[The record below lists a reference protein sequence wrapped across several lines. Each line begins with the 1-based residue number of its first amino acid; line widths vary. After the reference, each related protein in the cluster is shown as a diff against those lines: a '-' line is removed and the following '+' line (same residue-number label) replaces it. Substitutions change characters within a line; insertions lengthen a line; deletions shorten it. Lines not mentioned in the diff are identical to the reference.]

1 MLAVTSMLPSLP
13 DVLLPRT
20 VKGQSV
26 DTATG
31 CHFVLP
37 CFPQLKLRICHEV
50 CFSAIKI
57 NTMVI
62 RGYGVHTELCYN
74 SGFGWMSR
82 FTRAGFVFFK
92 VDLLRQL
99 IMFFLP
105 ELLISEEV

>member
-1 MLAVTSMLPSLP
+1 MPTVTSLLPSFP

-37 CFPQLKLRICHEV
+37 CFPQLKPRICHKV

-57 NTMVI
+57 NTTVI
-62 RGYGVHTELCYN
+62 RGCRVHTELRYN
-74 SGFGWMSR
+74 SGFVWMSR
-82 FTRAGFVFFK
+82 FARSDFVFFK
-92 VDLLRQL
+92 VGSLRQF
-99 IMFFLP
+99 ITFF
-105 ELLISEEV
+105 SQNF